1 MPGLQHQKTKNNTN
15 FTSVS
20 MILQKL
26 QKVSVGS
33 LNKESL
39 IVSETFFKNVM
50 KTFQFKNLLLHENDE
65 DEMIKK

>member
-1 MPGLQHQKTKNNTN
+1 
-15 FTSVS
+15 